1 MRVVRPTSAAL
12 ALLLLACLGPGA
24 SPVVGQEPSG
34 SLRAFTTEDALDVR
48 YMSPEDLTADGR
60 WLAAVV
66 STRRGRTEV
75 DHERFGDPTYLAP
88 AWGELVVVDSETGT
102 LTSLFDR
109 PVQVPEMAWSPDGGR
124 LALLLRD
131 GTREAPGDGVAV
143 HLWDR
148 ADGSMRPVPA
158 DVPAEIS
165 TSSALHWMPDGEH
178 LVVELRPV
186 GWAEEAREAFLDLT
200 EGPVVVQDSRDDFL
214 SWNRVR
220 NLDTR
225 EIPVRLALADGSV
238 QPLLPETPVEEIVV
252 ADDGADVLVVEARP
266 LRTDYED
273 FVANDYRVLRVP
285 VDGGAPEVLLGP
297 MQEEPDLA
305 WSRTG
310 DAFAWS
316 DDGNVYLRR
325 VDADD
330 HENLTGRFRDGDRDD
345 AGLEYQV
352 VRWSPDGTRLLLE
365 SDDGWHLLQADGSE
379 LERVW
384 AAPDDEDA
392 TRPIG
397 FRRSVVGWDA
407 DDGLLVESSA
417 RDRWHRGLQRYDL
430 ADRAFSDVVMD
441 DGVYDD
447 WLLSEDGAVALVL
460 RSDGDRPEELWRVE
474 VAGGTAPTRLT
485 ELNPQL
491 DEVALA
497 RTELVEYLD
506 IDGRT
511 LHGIL
516 YHPPAGEGNGDA
528 VAGPRP
534 LVTEVYEDFFDNGFN
549 ENMNLVTARGWVG
562 FRPSVRFEEG
572 YPGEAWLKAVPSA
585 INELMDRGLVDG
597 ERLGVYGQSYGG
609 YAVNLLITQ
618 TDRFAAAANVSGK
631 VNIIS
636 FLGDSP
642 RIGTRNYRA
651 AEVGQDRIGA
661 SLWEQ
666 PHKYMATSAV
676 LFADR
681 IETPLLLLSGEDDW
695 NVPTTNQREM
705 YYALR
710 RLGKPVVWV
719 NYMDG
724 GHGAGRAGSV
734 EDFHD
739 HWQRLLDWFDG
750 YFDPESDGS

>member
-1 MRVVRPTSAAL
+1 MRVVRPATSAL
-12 ALLLLACLGPGA
+12 AVLVLACLGPGA
-24 SPVVGQEPSG
+24 SPILGQEAPA

-48 YMSPEDLTADGR
+48 YLSPEALTDDGR

-109 PVQVPEMAWSPDGGR
+109 PVQVPEMAWSPDGDR
-124 LALLLRD
+124 LAFLLRD
-131 GTREAPGDGVAV
+131 GTREAPGDGVEV

-158 DVPAEIS
+158 DVPTGIS

-186 GWAEEAREAFLDLT
+186 GWAGEAREAFLDLT

-252 ADDGADVLVVEARP
+252 AEDGADVLVVEARP

-273 FVANDYRVLRVP
+273 FVANEYRVLRVP
-285 VDGGAPEVLLGP
+285 VEGGTPEVLLGP
-297 MQEEPDLA
+297 MQEEPDLV

-392 TRPIG
+392 ARPTG

-407 DDGLLVESSA
+407 GDGLLVESSA

-506 IDGRT
+506 VDGHT

-516 YHPPAGEGNGDA
+516 YHPPQDGGEGGEPE
-528 VAGPRP
+528 PRP